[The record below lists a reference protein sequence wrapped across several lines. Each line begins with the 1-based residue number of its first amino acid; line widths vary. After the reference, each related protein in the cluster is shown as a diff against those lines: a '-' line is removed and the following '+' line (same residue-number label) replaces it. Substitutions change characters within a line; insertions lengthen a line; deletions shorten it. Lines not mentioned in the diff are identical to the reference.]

1 MQLAFDTGFEPIEA
15 ATEVSEPSRVR
26 ELTITRQ
33 DGTQVVLVS
42 NGVANA
48 AALNDTFVLATNSFT
63 ATGGDGYTA
72 FAAGTVLGATSVG
85 EQAILEDYIIQIL
98 GGRVQQPAGPA
109 NPQRVIRLNP

>member
-26 ELTITRQ
+26 ELTIARQ

-48 AALNDTFVLATNSFT
+48 AALNDTFVLAT
-63 ATGGDGYTA
+63 GGDGYTA

-85 EQAILEDYIIQIL
+85 EQAILKDYIIQIL
-98 GGRVQQPAGPA
+98 GGRVQQPADPA